1 MLDPIIS
8 LLATCATCNQ
18 TKLSADQPV
27 VAVCPAG
34 QRSTLRASQTNALS
48 TPCVS
53 PPEAAPESLRLRSR
67 TIATPVVANQ
77 SQTILLSQA
86 NLASGSVAPES
97 LVSVSWSNT
106 RVLQLGSREQAV
118 TQLQRQLQQLGFY
131 AGAIDGIYGTQTKAA
146 VAQFQRSKGLQPD
159 GVVGANTWTA
169 LQTTSRQPQSA
180 KPSAPSPTPQTQA
193 DRPAAPPLP
202 SPPSVSA
209 PASAP
214 ASPSPPQPQL
224 PRQTEDSPQLPW
236 NYLWV
241 LGWAIIYGSGWVLIL
256 KDTVKELK
264 GFHFFVIANQKTSQQ
279 VNQQAVKQPRKVSK
293 AAPKVVIHYPGNAQ
307 PSEAALQQAAID
319 PKSVQPVTSAANAT
333 AAMITSTDVNHSAI
347 GYSKEYPNSHANSH
361 ANDDLSSNPNSDSS
375 NNARVE
381 PFALDDPW
389 QEENIEALTVQA
401 LQVTLA
407 DAGQIQPLQNVFV
420 IAPRPTHTRSRVK
433 KPTSIY
439 QVKPTRQRI
448 KTG

>member
-27 VAVCPAG
+27 VAACPAG
-34 QRSTLRASQTNALS
+34 QRSTPPASQANALS

-77 SQTILLSQA
+77 SQTILLSHA
-86 NLASGSVAPES
+86 NLASGAVAPES

-131 AGAIDGIYGTQTKAA
+131 AGATDGIYGPQTKAA

-159 GVVGANTWTA
+159 GVVGVNTWTA
-169 LQTTSRQPQSA
+169 LQTISRQPQSTR
-180 KPSAPSPTPQTQA
+180 PSAPTPTPQTQT
-193 DRPAAPPLP
+193 DRRAAPPLP
-202 SPPSVSA
+202 SPPPVSA

-214 ASPSPPQPQL
+214 ASPSPPQL
-224 PRQTEDSPQLPW
+224 PRQTEDSPQLPLK
-236 NYLWV
+236 YLWV

-264 GFHFFVIANQKTSQQ
+264 GFHFFVIASQKASQQ
-279 VNQQAVKQPRKVSK
+279 VKQQAVKQPRKVSK

-307 PSEAALQQAAID
+307 PSAATLQQAAID
-319 PKSVQPVTSAANAT
+319 PKSVQPVTAAAT
-333 AAMITSTDVNHSAI
+333 ATAEITMSTDVNHSGN
-347 GYSKEYPNSHANSH
+347 GYSKEYPNS
-361 ANDDLSSNPNSDSS
+361 DLS
-375 NNARVE
+375 NNAKVE

-389 QEENIEALTVQA
+389 QEENIEALPVQV

-407 DAGQIQPLQNVFV
+407 DAGQVQPLQNVFV

-433 KPTSIY
+433 KPASIY
-439 QVKPTRQRI
+439 QVQPTRQRI